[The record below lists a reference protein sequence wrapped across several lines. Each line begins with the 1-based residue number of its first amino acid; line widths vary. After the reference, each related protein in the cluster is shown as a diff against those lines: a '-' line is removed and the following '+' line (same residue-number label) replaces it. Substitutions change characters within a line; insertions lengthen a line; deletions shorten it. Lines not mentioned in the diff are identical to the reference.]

1 MINVQTLVLTFIAKD
16 RPGLVERLSRTV
28 AEQGGNW
35 LESRMAQLADSF
47 AGIARVEIESHQ
59 VDALRDALLAL
70 GEDGFHLVVEAARD
84 APGDQQPA
92 GQVLQLDLIGADQ
105 PGIVRDISL
114 CLTGH
119 GVSVEDMTTNIEDAP
134 MGAGVLFRAR
144 ARVRAPAGLNETVL
158 RDALEEM
165 AGALMVD
172 ITLVEES

>member
-1 MINVQTLVLTFIAKD
+1 MQTLVLTFIAKD

-47 AGIARVEIESHQ
+47 AGIARVGIAVGQ
-59 VDALRDALLAL
+59 ADTLRDALLAL
-70 GEDGFHLVVEAARD
+70 DEDGLHLVVEASQD
-84 APGDQQPA
+84 APSEPQPA
-92 GQVLQLDLIGADQ
+92 GLMMQLDLIGADQ

-114 CLTGH
+114 CLASH

-134 MGAGVLFRAR
+134 VGTGVLFRAR
-144 ARVRAPAGLNETVL
+144 ARVRGPARLDESVL
-158 RDALEEM
+158 RDALKEM

-172 ITLVEES
+172 ITLV